1 MKDIV
6 VYRHHKENA
15 IKDART
21 LVEKLGAVVT
31 PNNLRVMHSGMT
43 IYANDIRIEF
53 RCGSMEHLT
62 GLRPD
67 YYETDLYDAS
77 EFLAQGAAKCG
88 GKELSSLDDIV
99 TIVKGGN

>member
-1 MKDIV
+1 MDII
-6 VYRHHKENA
+6 VYRHHKEDA
-15 IKDART
+15 IKDADN
-21 LVEKLGAVVT
+21 LVEKLRAVVT
-31 PNNLRVMHSGMT
+31 PNNLIVMLSGTT
-43 IYANDIRIEF
+43 IYANDIRIDF
-53 RCGSMEHLT
+53 RSGRIYNLA

-77 EFLAQGAAKCG
+77 EFLAQCG

>member
-1 MKDIV
+1 MDII
-6 VYRHHKENA
+6 VYRHHKADA
-15 IKDART
+15 IKDACN
-21 LVEKLGAVVT
+21 LVEKLRAVVA
-31 PNNLRVMHSGMT
+31 PNNLIVMLSGTT
-43 IYANDIRIEF
+43 IYANDIRIDF
-53 RCGSMEHLT
+53 RCEHIYNLA

-77 EFLAQGAAKCG
+77 EFLAQSAAKCG

>member
-1 MKDIV
+1 MNII
-6 VYRHHKENA
+6 VYRHHKEDA
-15 IKDART
+15 IKDARN

-31 PNNLRVMHSGMT
+31 PNNLRVMNSGLT
-43 IYANDIRIEF
+43 IYANDIRIDF
-53 RCGSMEHLT
+53 RFGSIDHLA

-77 EFLAQGAAKCG
+77 EFLAQSTAKCG

-99 TIVKGGN
+99 VIVKGGN